1 MNHVDA
7 ADQVGRH
14 RSAAS
19 AASAASATSAT
30 SATSAAA
37 TLQKPTRYRWVVMG
51 LIFLIWAIACADRA
65 NFGIALPYMK
75 KEYGIS
81 NTEAGLIVSLFSF
94 AYGFVQ
100 IPVGLMYKRLSEKTT
115 GILFSVFMLLT
126 SLFTGLMGTTS
137 SVLLLQ
143 LYRVGLG
150 LSEGPLG
157 IGCTNVINR
166 WFPPEEKGTATG
178 LWIAASKLGPLIVPT
193 VCIIVIQL
201 WGWREIFYVFAVPGI
216 FLAILWLF
224 LVTNSPGDNR
234 FCNEAECR
242 YISQDAP
249 ASSANANA
257 AGSKPLV
264 GAQVTPMPW
273 LDGINRTRR
282 VPRLET
288 LRQVFTSWNVIGVA
302 LGYGCMI
309 GISNIFMSWI
319 PTYLV
324 TVKGFASVKMGFLA
338 SAPFIGAVAGN
349 MLGGIIS
356 DRLLGGR
363 RKPMMLLGALGTAA
377 MTLLLVEAPD
387 SVLYLGAMLM
397 LSGLMLGIGFAG
409 YSAYPMGL
417 ATKATYP
424 TAFGIVNSLGQIGGA
439 CAPLAVGMLLDRYD
453 WTSVFLYMVGTSLLC
468 LVLLLS
474 VVEPITVRKAGEEA

>member
-1 MNHVDA
+1 MNHADA
-7 ADQVGRH
+7 ADTVASQS
-14 RSAAS
+14 SAAS
-19 AASAASATSAT
+19 PPPAEAFRQHEKRTG
-30 SATSAAA
+30 
-37 TLQKPTRYRWVVMG
+37 YRWVVMG
-51 LIFLIWAIACADRA
+51 LIFCIWAVACADRA

-115 GILFSVFMLLT
+115 GFLFSVFMLLT

-143 LYRVGLG
+143 AYRVGLG

-193 VCIIVIQL
+193 VCIIVIEL
-201 WGWREIFYVFAVPGI
+201 WGWREIFYVFAVPGV
-216 FLAILWLF
+216 FLAILWMF
-224 LVTNSPGDNR
+224 LVTNSPTGNR
-234 FCNEAECR
+234 FCNDAERR
-242 YISQDAP
+242 YISQELP
-249 ASSANANA
+249 PSAA
-257 AGSKPLV
+257 AGARPQA
-264 GAQVTPMPW
+264 GAQVSAMPW
-273 LDGINRTRR
+273 LDAINRTRR

-288 LRQVFTSWNVIGVA
+288 LRQVFTSWNIIGVA
-302 LGYGCMI
+302 IGYGCMI

-363 RKPMMLLGALGTAA
+363 RKPMMMLGALGTVV
-377 MTLLLVEAPD
+377 MMLLLIEAPD
-387 SVLYLGAMLM
+387 SVLYLGITLM
-397 LSGLMLGIGFAG
+397 ASGLMLGIGFAG

-417 ATKATYP
+417 ATKSTYP

-439 CAPLAVGMLLDRYD
+439 CAPLAVGLLLDSYS
-453 WTSVFLYMVGTSLLC
+453 WTSVFLYMVGTALLC

-474 VVEPITVRKAGEEA
+474 VVEPITVTKPGEQA

>member
-7 ADQVGRH
+7 ADPVGR
-14 RSAAS
+14 RSSASSAAPAAS
-19 AASAASATSAT
+19 AATPLAQ
-30 SATSAAA
+30 
-37 TLQKPTRYRWVVMG
+37 QKPTRYRWVVMG
-51 LIFLIWAIACADRA
+51 LIFMIWAIACADRA

-94 AYGFVQ
+94 AYGIVQ

-216 FLAILWLF
+216 FLAILWFF
-224 LVTNSPGDNR
+224 LVTNSPAENR
-234 FCNEAECR
+234 FCNEAERR
-242 YISQDAP
+242 YITQDVP
-249 ASSANANA
+249 AGP
-257 AGSKPLV
+257 AGGGAGPAQ
-264 GAQVTPMPW
+264 GAQVAPMPW

-302 LGYGCMI
+302 IGYGCMI

-349 MLGGIIS
+349 MLGGVIS

-363 RKPMMLLGALGTAA
+363 RKPMMLLGALGTAV
-377 MTLLLVEAPD
+377 MTLMLVQAPD

-417 ATKATYP
+417 ATKSTYP

-453 WTSVFLYMVGTSLLC
+453 WSSVFLYMVGTSLLC

>member
-7 ADQVGRH
+7 ADPVGR
-14 RSAAS
+14 RSSAAS
-19 AASAASATSAT
+19 ASSAAPAASAATPLAQ
-30 SATSAAA
+30 
-37 TLQKPTRYRWVVMG
+37 QKPTRYRWVVMG
-51 LIFLIWAIACADRA
+51 LIFMIWAIACADRA

-94 AYGFVQ
+94 AYGIVQ

-115 GILFSVFMLLT
+115 GILFSVFILLT

-216 FLAILWLF
+216 FLAILWFF
-224 LVTNSPGDNR
+224 LVTNSPAENR
-234 FCNEAECR
+234 FCNEAERR
-242 YISQDAP
+242 YITQDVPAAP
-249 ASSANANA
+249 ATGGARPAQ
-257 AGSKPLV
+257 
-264 GAQVTPMPW
+264 GAQVAPMPW

-302 LGYGCMI
+302 IGYGCMI

-349 MLGGIIS
+349 MLGGVIS

-363 RKPMMLLGALGTAA
+363 RKPMMLLGALGTAV
-377 MTLLLVEAPD
+377 MTLMLVEAPD

-417 ATKATYP
+417 ATKSTYP

-453 WTSVFLYMVGTSLLC
+453 WSSVFLYMVGTSLLC

>member
-7 ADQVGRH
+7 ADPVGR
-14 RSAAS
+14 RSSAAS
-19 AASAASATSAT
+19 ASSASSAAPAASAATPLAQ
-30 SATSAAA
+30 
-37 TLQKPTRYRWVVMG
+37 QKPTRYRWVVMG
-51 LIFLIWAIACADRA
+51 LIFMIWAIACADRA

-94 AYGFVQ
+94 AYGIVQ

-216 FLAILWLF
+216 FLAILWFF
-224 LVTNSPGDNR
+224 LVTNSPAENR
-234 FCNEAECR
+234 FCNEAERR
-242 YISQDAP
+242 YITQDVP
-249 ASSANANA
+249 AGPAVGG
-257 AGSKPLV
+257 AGPAQ
-264 GAQVTPMPW
+264 GAQVAPMPW

-302 LGYGCMI
+302 IGYGCMI

-319 PTYLV
+319 PTYLI

-349 MLGGIIS
+349 MLGGVIS

-363 RKPMMLLGALGTAA
+363 RKPMMLLGALGTAV
-377 MTLLLVEAPD
+377 MTLMLVQAPD

-417 ATKATYP
+417 ATKSTYP

-453 WTSVFLYMVGTSLLC
+453 WSSVFLYMVGTSLLC

>member
-1 MNHVDA
+1 MSTPPT
-7 ADQVGRH
+7 
-14 RSAAS
+14 RSAAAVPPHPPHPPS
-19 AASAASATSAT
+19 QCRRPAA
-30 SATSAAA
+30 
-37 TLQKPTRYRWVVMG
+37 KPTRYRWVVMG

-201 WGWREIFYVFAVPGI
+201 WGWREILRLCRAGHFPGHPVDVPGDQFAGRQP
-216 FLAILWLF
+216 FLQRGRTPLHQPGRPPLLPRQAA
-224 LVTNSPGDNR
+224 SP
-234 FCNEAECR
+234 
-242 YISQDAP
+242 
-249 ASSANANA
+249 
-257 AGSKPLV
+257 V

-309 GISNIFMSWI
+309 GIANIFMSWM

-349 MLGGIIS
+349 MLGGVIS
-356 DRLLGGR
+356 DRLW
-363 RKPMMLLGALGTAA
+363 AA
-377 MTLLLVEAPD
+377 AASP
-387 SVLYLGAMLM
+387 
-397 LSGLMLGIGFAG
+397 
-409 YSAYPMGL
+409 
-417 ATKATYP
+417 
-424 TAFGIVNSLGQIGGA
+424 
-439 CAPLAVGMLLDRYD
+439 
-453 WTSVFLYMVGTSLLC
+453 
-468 LVLLLS
+468 
-474 VVEPITVRKAGEEA
+474 

>member
-1 MNHVDA
+1 MHHVDA
-7 ADQVGRH
+7 ADPVGRG
-14 RSAAS
+14 SSAASVAPAAS
-19 AASAASATSAT
+19 AASNAP
-30 SATSAAA
+30 AAA
-37 TLQKPTRYRWVVMG
+37 QIGQKPTRYRWVVMG

-75 KEYGIS
+75 KEYGIT

-94 AYGFVQ
+94 AYGLVQ

-216 FLAILWLF
+216 FLAILWFF
-224 LVTNSPGDNR
+224 LVTNSPSENR
-234 FCNEAECR
+234 FCNEAERR
-242 YISQDAP
+242 YITQDVAADP
-249 ASSANANA
+249 ATATASSRAH
-257 AGSKPLV
+257 V

-302 LGYGCMI
+302 IGYGCMI

-349 MLGGIIS
+349 MLGGVIS

-363 RKPMMLLGALGTAA
+363 RKPMMLLGALGTAL

-424 TAFGIVNSLGQIGGA
+424 AAFGIVNSLGQIGGA

-453 WTSVFLYMVGTSLLC
+453 WSSVFLYMVGTSLLC
-468 LVLLLS
+468 LALLLS